1 MLIVFSFYFYLLVG
15 IAIIALELATA
26 TFYLLVIG
34 ISCVIA
40 SFSALILHDWTI
52 PTISAGALSV
62 IGCFFISHYKPKS
75 TTKGGML
82 VKHIGQSVKVVEISA
97 NHIRVL
103 YSGTYWDAKTQNP
116 EQVRIGDRLVIT
128 KFSNHELEI
137 AKEIK

>member
-1 MLIVFSFYFYLLVG
+1 MLSFYFYLFVG
-15 IAIIALELATA
+15 ITIIALELATA

-34 ISCVIA
+34 ISCIIA

-52 PTISAGALSV
+52 PTISAGVLSI
-62 IGCFFISHYKPKS
+62 IGCFFISRYKPKS
-75 TTKGGML
+75 TAKGGML
-82 VKHIGQSVKVVEISA
+82 VKHIGQRVEVVET
-97 NHIRVL
+97 NNNRIRVL

-116 EQVRIGDRLVIT
+116 EPVKIGDHLIIT

>member
-1 MLIVFSFYFYLLVG
+1 MLSFYFYLFVG
-15 IAIIALELATA
+15 ITIIALELATA

-40 SFSALILHDWTI
+40 SFSALILHDWMI
-52 PTISAGALSV
+52 PTIAAGVLSI
-62 IGCFFISHYKPKS
+62 IGCFFISRHKPKS
-75 TTKGGML
+75 AAKGGML
-82 VKHIGQSVKVVEISA
+82 VKHIGQSVEVVEI
-97 NHIRVL
+97 NTNRIRVL

-116 EQVRIGDRLVIT
+116 EQLKIGDHLIIT

>member
-1 MLIVFSFYFYLLVG
+1 MLSFYFYLFVG
-15 IAIIALELATA
+15 ITIIALELATA

-52 PTISAGALSV
+52 PTISAGVLSI
-62 IGCFFISHYKPKS
+62 IGCFFISRYKPKS
-75 TTKGGML
+75 AAKGGML
-82 VKHIGQSVKVVEISA
+82 VKHIGQSVKVVETSA
-97 NHIRVL
+97 NHIRVF

-116 EQVRIGDRLVIT
+116 ESVKIGDHLVIT

>member
-1 MLIVFSFYFYLLVG
+1 MLSFYFYLLFG
-15 IAIIALELATA
+15 IIIITLELATT

-52 PTISAGALSV
+52 PTISAGVLSIV
-62 IGCFFISHYKPKS
+62 GCFFISRYKPKS
-75 TTKGGML
+75 AAKGGML
-82 VKHIGQSVKVVEISA
+82 VKHIGQSVEVIEVKQSHV
-97 NHIRVL
+97 RVL

-116 EQVRIGDRLVIT
+116 EQIKIGDHLIIT